1 MTGRIAGRV
10 ALVTGAARG
19 QGRSHAVRLAE
30 EGAAVIA
37 VDICRQI
44 DSVPYRLATSADLER
59 TVDEVRAVGGR
70 IVAVEADVRD
80 PVALGAA
87 VGTGVEEFGRLD
99 IACANAGILSF
110 AGAGEMGQTTWQD
123 VIDVNLTG
131 AWNTA
136 QAAIP
141 HLTGAGGGSIVLTS
155 SAAGLRARPN
165 LAHYVTAKHGLTG
178 MMRSLAIELAPR
190 MIRVNCVLP
199 TGVDTDMVT
208 NPAMCALFRP
218 DLPSP
223 GPDDIRERC
232 REMNAMPVPWVE
244 VRDVSNAVLFLT
256 SDEARYVT
264 GALLPVDAGATL

>member
-1 MTGRIAGRV
+1 MNGRIAGRV

-19 QGRSHAVRLAE
+19 QGRSHAVRLAQ

-44 DSVPYRLATSADLER
+44 DSVPYLLATSTDLER
-59 TVDEVRAVGGR
+59 TAEEVRAVGGR
-70 IVAVEADVRD
+70 VVTVEADVRD
-80 PVALGAA
+80 PVALRAA
-87 VGTGVEEFGRLD
+87 VGTGVERLGRLD
-99 IACANAGILSF
+99 IVCANAGILSF
-110 AGAGEMGQTTWQD
+110 GGADELEPAAWRDM
-123 VIDVNLTG
+123 IDVNLTG

-141 HLTGAGGGSIVLTS
+141 HLGDGGTGSIVLTS
-155 SAAGLRARPN
+155 SAAGVRARPN

-178 MMRSLAIELAPR
+178 MMRSLAVELAPR

-218 DLPSP
+218 DLPDP
-223 GPDDIRERC
+223 GPDDIRDRC

-244 VRDVSNAVLFLT
+244 ARDVSNAVLFLA
-256 SDEARYVT
+256 SDEARFVT